1 MFGIKKAGNLVFA
14 CSGKLSSALNE
25 ISGMFYSLETNQNE
39 IMMSSSLGGNQNS
52 NLYWKTWDLCIVSKL
67 CLVCS
72 KTSLRLGIWSC
83 AYWYTFLGLKRK
95 IDILLSGD

>member
-14 CSGKLSSALNE
+14 CSGKLSSVLNE
-25 ISGMFYSLETNQNE
+25 MFRHVLYSLETNQNE
-39 IMMSSSLGGNQNS
+39 IMMTSSLGGNQNS

-72 KTSLRLGIWSC
+72 KKTWNLVWCRTGIL
-83 AYWYTFLGLKRK
+83 Y
-95 IDILLSGD
+95 